1 MVDQAS
7 KNMTLNI
14 SLDSLLTMQ
23 VLINFKLS
31 VRKNGVWS

>member
-23 VLINFKLS
+23 VLISFKLS

>member
-23 VLINFKLS
+23 VLVSFKLS

>member
-7 KNMTLNI
+7 KNLTLNI
-14 SLDSLLTMQ
+14 SLVSLLTMQ
-23 VLINFKLS
+23 VLLSFKLS